1 MRSALLA
8 VSKAGAVLFRQN
20 VGQGVVGRIE
30 WIRAAKRVAVG
41 PGDAIVRGARVFRA
55 GLIKG
60 SSDLIG
66 WTPVVVTQDMVG
78 KTVAIFTGVETKAAN
93 GDERTDQENFIKQV
107 TDAGGRAGFA
117 YSAEEAVAIVTGGC
131 AR

>member
-20 VGQGVVGRIE
+20 VGQGVVGRVE

-41 PGDAIVRGARVFRA
+41 PGDAVVRGARVFHA
-55 GLIKG
+55 GLVKG

-66 WTPVVVTQDMVG
+66 WTPVTITSEMVG
-78 KTVAIFTGVETKAAN
+78 QTVAVFTGVETKAAG
-93 GDERTDQENFIKQV
+93 GDERTHQENFINQV
-107 TDAGGRAGFA
+107 CAAGGRAGFA
-117 YSAEEAVAIVTGGC
+117 YSAEEAVAIVTGGFT
-131 AR
+131 R